1 MKSVVKIFLVLFVFS
16 SVLFTSCRKADFKDI
31 IEKVRDNG
39 GDKEKDRGDKDK
51 CDKDRDEKDRG
62 DKDKGDK
69 DGDEKDRGD
78 KDDDEKDRGDG
89 NKGNGRDSTGRR

>member
-16 SVLFTSCRKADFKDI
+16 SVLFMSCRKADFKDI

-39 GDKEKDRGDKDK
+39 GDKDKDEKDRGDKDK
-51 CDKDRDEKDRG
+51 DEKDRGDKDKDEKDRG

-78 KDDDEKDRGDG
+78 GD
-89 NKGNGRDSTGRR
+89 KGNGRDSTGRR

>member
-39 GDKEKDRGDKDK
+39 GDKDKDK
-51 CDKDRDEKDRG
+51 DEKDRG
-62 DKDKGDK
+62 DKDKGDKDRGDK

>member
-39 GDKEKDRGDKDK
+39 GDKDK
-51 CDKDRDEKDRG
+51 DEKDRG
-62 DKDKGDK
+62 DKDKGDKDRGDK

-89 NKGNGRDSTGRR
+89 DKGNGRDSTGRR

>member
-39 GDKEKDRGDKDK
+39 GDKDK
-51 CDKDRDEKDRG
+51 DEKDRG
-62 DKDKGDK
+62 DKDEDEKDRGDK

-78 KDDDEKDRGDG
+78 KDGDEKDRGDG
-89 NKGNGRDSTGRR
+89 DKGTGRDSTGRR